1 MTVRILGFLLLI
13 GVVSVLQL
21 RPMLAKGMKKE
32 AAAYGSLMG
41 LAALIGSLLIAGVD
55 VPSPTVPLRM
65 VFEPIG
71 KAILQK

>member
-1 MTVRILGFLLLI
+1 MTARILGFLLLA
-13 GVVSVLQL
+13 GVVSVLQM
-21 RPMLAKGMKKE
+21 RPLLAKGLKKE
-32 AAAYGSLMG
+32 AAVYGSLMG

-55 VPSPTVPLRM
+55 VPSPTVPLRV